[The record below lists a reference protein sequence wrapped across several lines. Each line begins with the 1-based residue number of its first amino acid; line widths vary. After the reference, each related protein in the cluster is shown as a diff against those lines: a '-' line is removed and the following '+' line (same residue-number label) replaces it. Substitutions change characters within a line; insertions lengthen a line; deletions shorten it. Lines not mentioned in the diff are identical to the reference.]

1 GSTVQDTS
9 DGTFS
14 IDPPEFW
21 QTGDGE
27 TIDTESP
34 TITLFAPGKATA
46 GEPLTVRAEVSDET
60 AVTQV
65 ALRYTAG
72 DGEPVTVAMSPA
84 GNGVWEVVL
93 LPAEG
98 SLELAVIASDG
109 TNVVETQATTLEVA
123 TGAAPAAPASSG
135 SLFAATALGAVAM
148 LGALALRRRPD

>member
-1 GSTVQDTS
+1 
-9 DGTFS
+9 
-14 IDPPEFW
+14 PEA
-21 QTGDGE
+21 
-27 TIDTESP
+27 I
-34 TITLFAPGKATA
+34 A

-60 AVTQV
+60 AVKQV

-93 LPAEG
+93 LPTEG

-109 TNVVETQATTLEVA
+109 TNVVETEATSLEVA
-123 TGAAPAAPASSG
+123 AGAAPAAPASSG
-135 SLFAATALGAVAM
+135 SLLAATALGAVAM

>member
-1 GSTVQDTS
+1 AL
-9 DGTFS
+9 
-14 IDPPEFW
+14 PEA
-21 QTGDGE
+21 
-27 TIDTESP
+27 I
-34 TITLFAPGKATA
+34 A

-123 TGAAPAAPASSG
+123 TGAAPVAPASSG
-135 SLFAATALGAVAM
+135 SLFAAAALGAVAM